1 MDYESMIRKPKV
13 NLDGCV
19 LSPKDQE
26 RVMKETFA
34 PDPKSDEIYKDF
46 DFDGAPPKKD

>member
-1 MDYESMIRKPKV
+1 MEYGSLMPEPKV
-13 NLDGCV
+13 NLDGYV
-19 LSPKDQE
+19 LSPKDQK

-46 DFDGAPPKKD
+46 DFDGAPPKNN